1 MVGGL
6 GVDHYFI
13 SDHVEYDAV
22 GIEELDDSDVL
33 YKDLMRPNHGPRV
46 AEYYVEVLN

>member
-1 MVGGL
+1 MVQL
-6 GVDHYFI
+6 ESRNWTIKKY
-13 SDHVEYDAV
+13 
-22 GIEELDDSDVL
+22 ELDF